1 VKSRKPR
8 QRIFAKSGRR
18 DRAEGDDEGLMRA
31 RQEEGLGSSGY
42 ICYIPELLV
51 PMHLIYALLY
61 HSKQKHRAYV

>member
-1 VKSRKPR
+1 MRQVKSRKPR

-42 ICYIPELLV
+42 ICYILELLV
-51 PMHLIYALLY
+51 PNALDICTSLPF
-61 HSKQKHRAYV
+61 